1 MLANETFQFRYRPV
15 GKKQH
20 VKFSPMAITGE
31 SVNFRTLSHA
41 FSVLICAPL
50 RNLTEACRA
59 SNERTAKVK
68 L

>member
-31 SVNFRTLSHA
+31 SVNFRTLK
-41 FSVLICAPL
+41 
-50 RNLTEACRA
+50 CRQGLCIG
-59 SNERTAKVK
+59 N
-68 L
+68 